1 MTENAILIKQGAEA
15 RVYTAPF
22 LTKKAIIKERFG
34 KAYRHP
40 ILDKKL
46 TARRITQE
54 ARSLFKCYK
63 SGVDTPVLYFVDMEN
78 SKIYM
83 EFIEGKVVKDLILE
97 NKEIKKDQLAEK
109 IGIAIAR
116 MHSVDVIHGDLTT
129 SNLLL
134 RDSNKSLV
142 VIDFGLSYVSSLPED
157 KAVDLYVLERTFLST
172 HPNFENMFAEIL
184 EAYAKNY
191 KASKEILAKFAD
203 VRLRGRK
210 RNMVG

>member
-15 RVYTAPF
+15 RVYTTPF

-46 TARRITQE
+46 TARRITQ
-54 ARSLFKCYK
+54 AR
-63 SGVDTPVLYFVDMEN
+63 VDTPVLYFVDMEN
-78 SKIYM
+78 NKIYM

-97 NKEIKKDQLAEK
+97 NKEIKKAEK

-142 VIDFGLSYVSSLPED
+142 VIDFGLSYISSLPED
-157 KAVDLYVLERTFLST
+157 KAVDLYVLERAFLST